1 MTNFRNF
8 ASAARRHVAALG
20 STIGIPQLRTLVVL
34 KRWREGD
41 VHRKELFEVPCY
53 ADFVTPKEGTAL
65 LGQQVLA
72 NQDYL
77 VKGLDTT
84 IHPAPDFYDTGA
96 SFWLD
101 AHIVAGEVSGGFAC
115 DLLTYREHMITLD
128 LYLRKKPNER

>member
-1 MTNFRNF
+1 MTSFSSF
-8 ASAARRHVAALG
+8 ASAARRHAASLG

-34 KRWREGD
+34 RRWREGD
-41 VHRKELFEVPCY
+41 VHRKELFETPCY
-53 ADFVTPKEGTAL
+53 ADFVTPQEGFAI

-77 VKGLDTT
+77 VRGLDTT
-84 IHPAPDFYDTGA
+84 LHTASDFYDTSA

-101 AHIVAGEVSGGFAC
+101 AQIVAGEVKGGFAC

>member
-1 MTNFRNF
+1 MTSFRHF

-34 KRWREGD
+34 RRWREGD
-41 VHRKELFEVPCY
+41 EHCKELFEIPCY
-53 ADFVTPKEGTAL
+53 ADFVSPKEGTAL
-65 LGQQVLA
+65 LGEQVLA

-77 VKGLDTT
+77 VRGLDTT
-84 IHPAPDFYDTGA
+84 LHPAPDFYDTGA

-101 AHIVAGEVSGGFAC
+101 ARIVAGEVSGGFAC
-115 DLLTYREHMITLD
+115 DLLTYREHMLTLD